1 LTEGTGQHGPGR
13 VVVISGPS
21 GVGKSTI
28 IREALERTGAA
39 YSVSVTT
46 RPPRPGEVEGRDY
59 RFVDRRTFRRMVRDG
74 ELLEWAE
81 VFGHSYGTPAEPVWQ
96 AVESGGTIVL
106 DIDVQGALQVHR
118 RLPAA
123 TFVLIVPPSD
133 EDLRQRLAGRNSEDQ
148 QQAQRRLAAA
158 TKELETTR
166 RSGIYTR
173 CVVNDDL
180 ETAIQAVVGIVQ
192 EESPKR

>member
-1 LTEGTGQHGPGR
+1 LSNKAEQHSPGR

-28 IREALERTGAA
+28 IRQVLQRTGAA

-46 RPPRPGEVEGRDY
+46 RPPRPGEVDGRDY
-59 RFVDRRTFRRMVRDG
+59 RFVDRQTFHRMARDG

-81 VFGHSYGTPAEPVWQ
+81 VFGHDYGTPAEPVRQ
-96 AVESGGTIVL
+96 AIESGRTIVL

-133 EDLRQRLAGRNSEDQ
+133 EALRQRLAGRNSEDR
-148 QQAQRRLAAA
+148 QQAKRRLAAA

-166 RSGIYTR
+166 CSGIYTR
-173 CVVNDDL
+173 CVVNNDL
-180 ETAIQAVVGIVQ
+180 ETAIRAVVGIVQ